1 MTQRTIFL
9 DTLTRKGMALAAIND
24 APSNWECVLRKRKYK
39 RSLQAN
45 AFMWA
50 MLTTAANDAGCTPEE
65 MHRACKERHGGV
77 RKVTVMGVEF
87 EVLNTETSKMTVEEF
102 RIYLDWLQQF
112 LTDNAGIDG
121 RALRLAYLNE

>member
-1 MTQRTIFL
+1 MTQRTIYL
-9 DTLTRKGMALAAIND
+9 DTDTRRCSAHGAID
-24 APSNWECVLRKRKYK
+24 RSPRDYEVVIRKRKHK

-50 MLTTAANDAGCTPEE
+50 MLTTAADDAGCTPEE